1 MTKPAMTKRT
11 TKGAALTYS
20 ELDTNFQNI
29 EIFDGVSWV
38 STAPIQQT
46 LSTTIELDMLLSWVS
61 KKMQEETEI
70 QHMAEKHPAVAA
82 AYKNFKKSA
91 EQLKTTIILSKDEQT
106 TN

>member
-1 MTKPAMTKRT
+1 MEA
-11 TKGAALTYS
+11 
-20 ELDTNFQNI
+20 
-29 EIFDGVSWV
+29 FDGQAWISISPPQQIIGTTSETDRLLNWV
-38 STAPIQQT
+38 HEKI
-46 LSTTIELDMLLSWVS
+46 
-61 KKMQEETEI
+61 KEETEI